1 MKTSPL
7 HTNGFSRVALLFG
20 YFLASTTAYP
30 GTWPQWRG
38 PDASGHFEGTGFPT
52 EWNSKKNVAWKVKIP
67 GRGHSSPV
75 VEGDLVWLTTAYET
89 PASEEDAKKR
99 LKVNTGGQPLNLLA
113 KVSLRAVQ
121 INPETGKILRDI
133 EVFNKEKPQWVHK
146 LNSYSSS
153 TPCLKSGKLY
163 CHFGAY
169 GSACL
174 DAKSGKI
181 IWKNNDKRL
190 WVMHE
195 NGPGSSP
202 VLWGDLMI
210 FHLDGSDKQSI
221 VALRQDTGKIVWQTK
236 RSGKMNSN
244 PQLKKSY
251 ATPILVENKGSEL
264 LLSPAADWLYC
275 YEPATG
281 KELWKLP
288 YGLLGFSNVSRPV
301 AGNGMVFLS
310 TCFMKGEILGIL
322 LNGNK
327 LPEIKWRARSA
338 PKMPSPILVDDE
350 LYLVNDAGIASCLD
364 AKTGKLHWRER
375 LHAEFS
381 ASPTYADG
389 KIYFCDRN
397 GVTHVVKP
405 GKSLKV
411 IAKNELDGTA
421 HMASFAP
428 YGKAFLI
435 RTNEAL
441 YRVESQ

>member
-1 MKTSPL
+1 MNTSPL

-20 YFLASTTAYP
+20 YFLASTTAYADN
-30 GTWPQWRG
+30 WPQWRG

-52 EWNSKKNVAWKVKIP
+52 EWDSKKNVVWKVKIP

-89 PASEEDAKKR
+89 PASAEDAKKR

-121 INPETGKILRDI
+121 INPGTGKILREI

-153 TPCLKSGKLY
+153 TPCLKDGKLY

-221 VALRQDTGKIVWQTK
+221 AALRQDTGKIVWQTK

-322 LNGNK
+322 LNGDK

-364 AKTGKLHWRER
+364 AKTGELHWRER

>member
-20 YFLASTTAYP
+20 YFLASTTAYADN
-30 GTWPQWRG
+30 WPQWRG

-52 EWNSKKNVAWKVKIP
+52 EWDSKKNVVWKVKIP

-121 INPETGKILRDI
+121 INPETGKVLRDI

-153 TPCLKSGKLY
+153 TPCLKDGKLY

-221 VALRQDTGKIVWQTK
+221 TALRQDTGKIVWQTK

-322 LNGNK
+322 LNGDK

-364 AKTGKLHWRER
+364 AKTGELHWRER

-405 GKSLKV
+405 GKTLEV

>member
-20 YFLASTTAYP
+20 YFLASTTAYA
-30 GTWPQWRG
+30 GTWLQWRG

-52 EWNSKKNVAWKVKIP
+52 EWNSKKNVVWKVKIP

-121 INPETGKILRDI
+121 INPETGKVLRDI

-153 TPCLKSGKLY
+153 TPCLKDGKLY

-221 VALRQDTGKIVWQTK
+221 TALRQDTGKIVWQTK

-322 LNGNK
+322 LNGDK

-364 AKTGKLHWRER
+364 AKTGELHWRER

-405 GKSLKV
+405 GKTLEV

>member
-30 GTWPQWRG
+30 GTWSQWRG

-52 EWNSKKNVAWKVKIP
+52 EWDSKKNVVWKVKIP

-121 INPETGKILRDI
+121 INPETGKVLRDI

-153 TPCLKSGKLY
+153 TPCLKDGKLY

-221 VALRQDTGKIVWQTK
+221 TALRQDTGKIVWQTK

-322 LNGNK
+322 LNGDK
-327 LPEIKWRARSA
+327 LPEIKWRSRSA

-364 AKTGKLHWRER
+364 AKTGELHWRER

>member
-20 YFLASTTAYP
+20 YFLASTTAYADN
-30 GTWPQWRG
+30 WPQWRG

-52 EWNSKKNVAWKVKIP
+52 EWNSKKNVVWKVKIP

-121 INPETGKILRDI
+121 INPETGKVLRDI

-153 TPCLKSGKLY
+153 TPCLKDGKLY

-221 VALRQDTGKIVWQTK
+221 TALRQDTGKIVWQTK

-322 LNGNK
+322 LNGDK

-364 AKTGKLHWRER
+364 AKTGELHWRER

>member
-20 YFLASTTAYP
+20 YFLASTTAYA
-30 GTWPQWRG
+30 GTWLQWRG

-52 EWNSKKNVAWKVKIP
+52 EWNSKKNVVWKVKIP

-121 INPETGKILRDI
+121 INPETGKVLRDI

-153 TPCLKSGKLY
+153 TPCLKDGKLY

-221 VALRQDTGKIVWQTK
+221 TALRQDTGKIVWQTK

-322 LNGNK
+322 LNGDK
-327 LPEIKWRARSA
+327 LPEIKWRSRSA

-364 AKTGKLHWRER
+364 AKTGELHWRER

>member
-20 YFLASTTAYP
+20 YFLASTTAYA

-52 EWNSKKNVAWKVKIP
+52 EWNSKKNVVWKVKIP

-121 INPETGKILRDI
+121 INPETGKVLRDI

-153 TPCLKSGKLY
+153 TPCLKDGKLY

-221 VALRQDTGKIVWQTK
+221 TALRQDTGKIVWQTK

-322 LNGNK
+322 LNGDK
-327 LPEIKWRARSA
+327 LPEIKWRSRSA

-364 AKTGKLHWRER
+364 AKTGELHWRER